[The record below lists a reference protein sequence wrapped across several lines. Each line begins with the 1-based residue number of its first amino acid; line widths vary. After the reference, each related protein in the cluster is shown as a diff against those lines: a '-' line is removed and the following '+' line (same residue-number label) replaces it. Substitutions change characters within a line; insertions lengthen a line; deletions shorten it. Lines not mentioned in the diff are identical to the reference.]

1 MKEPILMTEEYWA
14 NTQLSVVRYSG
25 SMQFNGHKYT
35 IVNKEGIDVFTLSAK
50 MKGEGKVIEA
60 GEPCDLVMN
69 EFIPFY
75 KKLGRD
81 RFIQLLKA
89 LPNFYELKESI
100 NYFKEKIRE
109 EKALNST
116 K

>member
-14 NTQLSVVRYSG
+14 NTQFSVVRYWG
-25 SMQFNGHKYT
+25 SMQFSGHTYT
-35 IVNKEGIDVFTLSAK
+35 IVNKKGVDIFTLSAK

-81 RFIQLLKA
+81 RFIELLKA
-89 LPNFYELKESI
+89 MPRDYSTKEAI
-100 NYFKEKIRE
+100 NYYKQEIK
-109 EKALNST
+109 T